1 MCDNFKFKF
10 VWFIFAKLIAFEIS
24 SINDRGFDHA
34 QKLQLQKFI
43 NIGRGLNKTVWLD
56 KNTKI
61 NKDSSLNWNWKETN
75 QIPDSFLPKNKLLYP
90 VYAGDRNSDD
100 EVFITNI
107 IPKTESISYDESTL
121 PSAFPAKDSHRVE
134 EGNGSTG

>member
-1 MCDNFKFKF
+1 MNCIQYWSF
-10 VWFIFAKLIAFEIS
+10 VLLLRLHLEYADYVESRILLES
-24 SINDRGFDHA
+24 
-34 QKLQLQKFI
+34 QLQKFI

-56 KNTKI
+56 KNAKI

-107 IPKTESISYDESTL
+107 IPKTESISDDESTL

>member
-1 MCDNFKFKF
+1 M
-10 VWFIFAKLIAFEIS
+10 S
-24 SINDRGFDHA
+24 SIAN
-34 QKLQLQKFI
+34 FI

-56 KNTKI
+56 KLI
-61 NKDSSLNWNWKETN
+61 WNWKETN

-107 IPKTESISYDESTL
+107 ITKTDEY
-121 PSAFPAKDSHRVE
+121 F
-134 EGNGSTG
+134 G